1 MEEQIAKLKAA
12 VSDALENR
20 GAESSPE
27 LEELLWETLEACQG
41 QPFST
46 LKGLEFSYRVKGYEM
61 FVDRKNKSL
70 TKSTVFIAFQ
80 KALEL
85 QKDGGP
91 VKGPKKLG
99 TFGASYIY
107 PVFIQLGVIRNRG

>member
-1 MEEQIAKLKAA
+1 MEERIAKLNDA
-12 VSDALENR
+12 VSDALEKN
-20 GAESSPE
+20 GGDSNKE
-27 LEELLWETLEACQG
+27 LEELLWETIETCQG

-46 LKGLEFSYRVKGYEM
+46 MKGLEFSYRVKGYEM

-70 TKSTVFIAFQ
+70 TKSTVFMAFR

-91 VKGPKKLG
+91 VTGPKKLG